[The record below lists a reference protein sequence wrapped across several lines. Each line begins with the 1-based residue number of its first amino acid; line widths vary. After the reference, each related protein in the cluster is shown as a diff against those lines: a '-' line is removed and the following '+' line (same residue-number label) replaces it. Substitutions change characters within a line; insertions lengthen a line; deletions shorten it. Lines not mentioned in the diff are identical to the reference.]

1 MDRES
6 NRAFTRQSESLVKPA
21 DVTAISFLGD
31 FNKILPL
38 KAQRKIMKRGNRG
51 IPYMGFIVAPYSFFA
66 SYEIRNAP
74 LAEALLPAGYELLD
88 TALFDGEA
96 KRPSVVIGVFSA
108 RTSAFAGTRM
118 EAYVIA
124 RRKSDGQ
131 AAWIIVDYVTDT
143 NSYDPARGF
152 TGYNGDPALITTTP
166 YGELLVDMVHKESRK
181 RFSLQADLRAGKN
194 EALDRVLWVD
204 GNMAVDYGGDLR
216 DPSAKAFSLIFDPAL
231 MREAMR
237 IPPESVT
244 IVENSFLTEL
254 IDGNAPLS
262 FACFPFGQHYIIK
275 QDLAPGEI
283 RSEADLEAKA
293 AEFAAATGFKRMRG
307 DDLKKPILVGMIVSA
322 VVTYGVIVFLLIKV
336 LS

>member
-1 MDRES
+1 MDRDS
-6 NRAFTRQSESLVKPA
+6 NRTFTRHVESLVKPA

-31 FNKILPL
+31 FNRILPRQ
-38 KAQRKIMKRGNRG
+38 AQRTIMKKGNRG
-51 IPYMGFIVAPYSFFA
+51 IPYMGFIVAPYCFFV
-66 SYEIRNAP
+66 SYAIRNAP
-74 LAEALLPAGYELLD
+74 LAEALLPEGYELLD
-88 TALFDGEA
+88 TALFDGEE
-96 KRPSVVIGVFSA
+96 KRPTMVIGAFSA

-124 RRKSDGQ
+124 RRKTDGQ

-143 NSYDPARGF
+143 NSYDPAHGF

-166 YGELLVDMVHKESRK
+166 YGELLVDVVHKQSK
-181 RFSLQADLRAGKN
+181 ARFSLQADLHAGAN
-194 EALDRVLWVD
+194 QALDRTLWVD
-204 GNMAVDYGGDLR
+204 GNMMIDYGGDLR
-216 DPSAKAFSLIFDPAL
+216 DPSTKAFSLIFDPVL
-231 MREAMR
+231 MREALR

-244 IVENSFLTEL
+244 IVENSFFGEL

-262 FACFPFGQHYIIK
+262 FACFPYGQHYVIK

-283 RSEADLEAKA
+283 RNEADLETKA

-307 DDLKKPILVGMIVSA
+307 DDLKKPILFGMIVSA
-322 VVTYGVIVFLLIKV
+322 VITYGIIVFLLIKV